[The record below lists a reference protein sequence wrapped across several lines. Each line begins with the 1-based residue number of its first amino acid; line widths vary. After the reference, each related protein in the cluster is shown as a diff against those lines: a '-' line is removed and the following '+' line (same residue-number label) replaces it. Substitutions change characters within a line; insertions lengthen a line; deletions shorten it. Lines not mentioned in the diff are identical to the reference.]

1 MVKRVLMIAYHF
13 PPLQGSS
20 GIQRTLRFA
29 RYLFDHDWEPIILTV
44 SPRAYQQTDTS
55 QLADIPEQVHVC
67 RAFALDTARHLMW
80 KGRYPRGLAL
90 PDRWM
95 SWWLGA
101 VPAGC
106 CLIKKYRP
114 DVIWSTYPIA
124 TAHLIGLTLH
134 RMTGI
139 PWVADFRDPMVQ
151 PNYPPHPLTYRTYEW
166 IENKTV
172 EYCSGAVFTT
182 PGTLQDY
189 RERFSHIPISR
200 FHLIENGYDE
210 SSFTAIAHPA
220 NSISESGRII
230 LLHSGIIYPAE
241 RDPTC
246 LFDAL
251 SALLKQNVINAES
264 LHIILRASHHEDYLQ
279 TLIDR
284 FEIGTIVSLA
294 PPVSYNAALSEMMA
308 VDGLLILQAANCNN
322 QIPAKLY
329 EYLRA
334 QRPILA
340 LTDPVGDTAGKLRS
354 MGIDTIVPL
363 DSKEAIMDGVCRF
376 LVLLRENKAPIAAAD
391 KILSNSRE
399 AATGKLAGFLDRIT
413 EKGKGS

>member
-13 PPLQGSS
+13 PPLHGSS
-20 GIQRTLRFA
+20 GMQRTLRFA
-29 RYLFDHDWEPIILTV
+29 RYLPDHGWEPIILAP
-44 SPRAYQQTDTS
+44 SPRAYQQTDS
-55 QLADIPEQVHVC
+55 GQLADIPQEVRVY
-67 RAFALDTARHLMW
+67 RAFALDTARHLTL
-80 KGRYPRGLAL
+80 KGRYPRLLAL
-90 PDRWM
+90 PDRWI

-101 VPAGC
+101 VPTGWY
-106 CLIKKYRP
+106 LIKKYKP

-134 RMTGI
+134 RLTGI

-151 PNYPPHPLTYRTYEW
+151 LDYPPDPLTYRTYEW
-166 IENKTV
+166 VENKTI
-172 EYCSGAVFTT
+172 EHCSSAVFTT
-182 PGTLQDY
+182 PGTLRDY
-189 RERFSHIPISR
+189 QTRFSHVPASR

-210 SSFTAIAHPA
+210 SSFAAITRSVNQTAKT
-220 NSISESGRII
+220 GRIT
-230 LLHSGIIYPAE
+230 LLHSGIIYPSE

-246 LFDAL
+246 LFEAL
-251 SALLKQNVINAES
+251 VTLLKQNVISAES
-264 LHIILRASHHEDYLQ
+264 LHIILRASHHEEYLQ
-279 TLIDR
+279 SLIDR

-294 PPVSYNAALSEMMA
+294 PPISYNDALAEMLT

-354 MGIDTIVPL
+354 VGIDTIAPL
-363 DSKEAIMDGVCRF
+363 DSKEAIMDGLRRF
-376 LVLLRENKAPIAAAD
+376 LTLLRGNKAPIAPMD

-399 AATGKLAGFLDRIT
+399 TGVGELAGLLGAIT
-413 EKGKGS
+413 EIDK

>member
-13 PPLQGSS
+13 PPLHGSS
-20 GIQRTLRFA
+20 GMQRTLRFA
-29 RYLFDHDWEPIILTV
+29 RYLPDHGWEPIILAP
-44 SPRAYQQTDTS
+44 SPHAYPQTNS
-55 QLADIPEQVHVC
+55 GQLTDIPQQVRVH
-67 RAFALDTARHLMW
+67 RAFALDTARHLTMM
-80 KGRYPRGLAL
+80 GRYPRILAL
-90 PDRWM
+90 PDRWV

-101 VPAGC
+101 VPAGWY
-106 CLIKKYRP
+106 LIKKYKP

-134 RMTGI
+134 RLTDI

-151 PNYPPHPLTYRTYEW
+151 PDYPPHPLTYRVYERV
-166 IENKTV
+166 ENKTIA
-172 EYCSGAVFTT
+172 YCSSAVFTT
-182 PGTLQDY
+182 PGTLKDY
-189 RERFSHIPISR
+189 QTRFSHTPAER

-210 SSFTAIAHPA
+210 FSFTSITHPA
-220 NSISESGRII
+220 NQIAGAGRIT
-230 LLHSGIIYPAE
+230 LLHSGIIYPSE

-251 SALLKQNVINAES
+251 SALLKLNVISADN

-279 TLIDR
+279 SLIDR

-294 PPVSYNAALSEMMA
+294 PPVAYNEALAEMVA

-340 LTDPVGDTAGKLRS
+340 LTDPTGDTAGKLRS
-354 MGIDTIVPL
+354 VGIDTIAPL
-363 DSKEAIMDGVCRF
+363 DSKEAIMEELSRF
-376 LVLLRENKAPIAAAD
+376 LALLRENKAPIAPMD
-391 KILSNSRE
+391 KIRSNSRE
-399 AATGKLAGFLDRIT
+399 AGARELAKLLDAIIEIGK
-413 EKGKGS
+413 